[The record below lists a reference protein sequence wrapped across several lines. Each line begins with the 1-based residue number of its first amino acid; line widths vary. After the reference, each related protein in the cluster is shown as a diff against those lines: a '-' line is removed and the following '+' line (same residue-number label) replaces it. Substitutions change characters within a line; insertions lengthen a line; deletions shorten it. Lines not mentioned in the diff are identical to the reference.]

1 MQPTQFEIPEQMR
14 QMAEE
19 TVGQARKA
27 IEEFLDATQKA
38 VASAEGS
45 AKSMREGVADVSRQ
59 SLAFV
64 EQNIAASFDLAE
76 RLVRA
81 RTLEEMAAL
90 QQEFLRRQM
99 AAAADQ
105 GKSLGGMTER
115 AAADMAKAR
124 AKK

>member
-45 AKSMREGVADVSRQ
+45 AKTMREGVADVSRQ

-76 RLVRA
+76 RLVQA
-81 RTLEEMAAL
+81 RTIEEMAAL

-105 GKSLGGMTER
+105 GKSLGGMAER
-115 AAADMAKAR
+115 AAADTAKAR